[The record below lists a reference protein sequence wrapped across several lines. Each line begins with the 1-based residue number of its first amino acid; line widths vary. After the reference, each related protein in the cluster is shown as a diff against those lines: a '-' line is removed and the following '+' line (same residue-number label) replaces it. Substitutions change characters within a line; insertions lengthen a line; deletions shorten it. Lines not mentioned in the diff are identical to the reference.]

1 MTEEQYR
8 ALEEFQKA
16 GGMGLK
22 NPGELD
28 AVMVEFK
35 RVQRFLRAMGGY
47 DLALFKLYLDEYS
60 FDLMHRVR
68 ATKFSVVDK

>member
-1 MTEEQYR
+1 MTDEQYK

-16 GGMGLK
+16 GGMGLV

-35 RVQRFLRAMGGY
+35 RVQRFLKAMGGY
-47 DLALFKLYLDEYS
+47 DLALFKLYMDEYS
-60 FDLMHRVR
+60 FELMQR
-68 ATKFSVVDK
+68 ARAMKFSVVDK